1 MKRRISLFARWM
13 FVAGVDID
21 ELRCIEK
28 NAVSFGCECVV
39 VFDGGTYYNVRIEGE
54 LDCLFRF
61 YAFMRDAFDNSV
73 YIN

>member
-1 MKRRISLFARWM
+1 MKKRISLFARWM

-28 NAVSFGCECVV
+28 NAASFGCECAV

-54 LDCLFRF
+54 LDCLLRF
-61 YAFMRDAFDNSV
+61 YAACFGSV